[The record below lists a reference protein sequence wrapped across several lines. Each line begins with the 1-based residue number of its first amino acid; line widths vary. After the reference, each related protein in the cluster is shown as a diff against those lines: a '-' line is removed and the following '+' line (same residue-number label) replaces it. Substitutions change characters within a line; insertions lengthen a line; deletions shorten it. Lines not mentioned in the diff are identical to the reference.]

1 MAPIWIS
8 GLNTPVPIGGL
19 TVPAVTLVMAVLTA
33 LVGLAFGVYDAWKV
47 KHLSKQLD
55 TISRELRSRKK
66 PVNQEVMDA
75 LHEQFHAPD
84 INIEIRE
91 CWEEYKETLLV
102 ESLDNGEVVY
112 TNTLQAEHF
121 FTGHFVF
128 HGLPPITKSL
138 PGIATGLGL
147 LGTFVA
153 LLCGLAELNM
163 VGSEVK
169 GIEPF
174 INALSG
180 KFFSS
185 IAGLATALLLTVYIN
200 GWRKEQLD
208 KNLHALQH
216 QLNVLI
222 PRKSPESILLELKKG
237 LGRVSNAVGHLAND
251 MAEKLPQVINETLGG
266 DMQSLLQAINSL
278 GHATEAL
285 KEVSSSQMKETLLSV
300 QAIREGVDG
309 LKSQNGDAITE
320 SIRSLMDEFK
330 QGFHQSA
337 SSEMQQLT
345 ENLGQAAQFLQG
357 MEASREQEIHRQQL
371 MDERLRQLV
380 ESMQEASQNQQAQV
394 HAGTEQMQSLLQQVV
409 EQSRQMNEQG
419 AHSVQE
425 QLRALISQSQEQG
438 QAWQQQIQTL
448 VEQTLGQFQSGSQQ
462 QVEQLSHQSGE
473 MAQRLDSLLSRLD
486 ESGEQQQAH
495 TQQALSSMQAQLA
508 SSAEI
513 YSQQTQ
519 QRQSELDTAVEQALT
534 RLAAFMQERE
544 SHLQNA
550 YQHLESTQKA
560 LAQTLS
566 VGSQELGQT
575 VSGLKETLTLSRQ
588 GMEQLNAGQKSLSG
602 MVDAMQN
609 AQQSLVGG
617 IKDASLTASVYQ
629 QAIGE
634 MQRLHD
640 RQSVVYGKLDDSLAK
655 VLNDIESNLEKYT
668 KGINQG
674 LSYNLKEWDKELN
687 ETSKTFAGLVVEVK
701 DSADGLAEA
710 MEDLAK
716 RMPVAR

>member
-1 MAPIWIS
+1 MTPPWIS
-8 GLNTPVPIGGL
+8 LLNAPVFILGLK
-19 TVPAVTLVMAVLTA
+19 VPAVTLGMAAFTII
-33 LVGLAFGVYDAWKV
+33 VGLYGFLDDMRKV
-47 KHLSKQLD
+47 NHLSKQLD
-55 TISRELRSRKK
+55 TITSKLRSQKK
-66 PVNQEVMDA
+66 PVNQDVMNA
-75 LHEQFHAPD
+75 LHEQFHAPE
-84 INIEIRE
+84 INPEIRE
-91 CWEEYKETLLV
+91 CWEEYKENLLL
-102 ESLDNGEVVY
+102 ESLDNGEVLY

-121 FTGHFVF
+121 FTGHFIF
-128 HGLPPITKSL
+128 HGLPSITKSL

-180 KFFSS
+180 KFLSS
-185 IAGLATALLLTVYIN
+185 IAGLITALGLTFYIN
-200 GWRKEQLD
+200 CWRKEQLD

-251 MAEKLPQVINETLGG
+251 MAEKLPQVINDTLGG

-300 QAIREGVDG
+300 QAIRDNVEG
-309 LKSQNGDAITE
+309 LKSQNSDAITE
-320 SIRSLMDEFK
+320 SIRGLMDEFK

-345 ENLGQAAQFLQG
+345 ENLGQAAQFLKG
-357 MEASREQEIHRQQL
+357 MEVSREQEIHRQQL

-380 ESMQEASQNQQAQV
+380 ESLQEASQNQQAQV

-419 AHSVQE
+419 AQSVQE

-448 VEQTLGQFQSGSQQ
+448 VEQTLGQFQNGSQQ
-462 QVEQLSHQSGE
+462 QVEQLSRQSGE
-473 MAQRLDSLLSRLD
+473 MAQRLDGLLSRLD
-486 ESGEQQQAH
+486 ESGQQQQAN
-495 TQQALSSMQAQLA
+495 TKQALAAMQSQLAGSAETYNQQA
-508 SSAEI
+508 
-513 YSQQTQ
+513 Q
-519 QRQSELDTAVEQALT
+519 QRQSEMNDAVEQALT
-534 RLAAFMQERE
+534 RLAAFMQDRE

-550 YQHLESTQKA
+550 YLHLESTQQA

-566 VGSQELGQT
+566 IGSQELGQT
-575 VSGLKETLTLSRQ
+575 VNGLKETLTLSRQ
-588 GMEQLNAGQKSLSG
+588 GMEQLNAGQRALSG
-602 MVDAMQN
+602 MMDAMQA
-609 AQQSLVGG
+609 AQQSLAGG
-617 IKDASLTASVYQ
+617 MKDANLTASTYQ

-640 RQSVVYGKLDDSLAK
+640 RQSVVYGKLDDSLSK
-655 VLNDIESNLEKYT
+655 VLGDIESNLERYT

-674 LSYNLKEWDKELN
+674 LSYNLKEWDRELN
-687 ETSKTFAGLVVEVK
+687 ETSKTFATLVVEVK
-701 DSADGLAEA
+701 DSADGLADA
-710 MEDLAK
+710 MDDLAK